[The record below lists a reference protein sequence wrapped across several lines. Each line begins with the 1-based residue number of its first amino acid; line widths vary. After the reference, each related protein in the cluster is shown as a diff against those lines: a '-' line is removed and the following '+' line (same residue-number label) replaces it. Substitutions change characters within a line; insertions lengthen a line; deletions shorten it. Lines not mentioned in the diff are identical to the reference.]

1 MLDFVKKLF
10 GISKTKETTVVDKEV
25 VIDAIDLNPTTKI
38 DGIGHETVKAAKK
51 APAKPKAPKAEKTPA
66 AKPKKAKPAK

>member
-1 MLDFVKKLF
+1 MLDFVKKML
-10 GISKTKETTVVDKEV
+10 GLSKSQETIVNKDVAIDVV
-25 VIDAIDLNPTTKI
+25 DLNPTTTKI

-51 APAKPKAPKAEKTPA
+51 APAKPKAPKAAKTPA

>member
-1 MLDFVKKLF
+1 MLDFVKKML
-10 GISKTKETTVVDKEV
+10 GLSKSQETIVNKDVAIDVV
-25 VIDAIDLNPTTKI
+25 DLNP
-38 DGIGHETVKAAKK
+38 KAAKK